1 LLDGD
6 DARYN
11 NSGGRFCKSLNMKI
25 SHFNNDLQRKIKKAL
40 SRFWQERFI
49 SLEDEDSPSVRDFL
63 LKNPFFLNSEHFV
76 ESEPFPQTN
85 AALLKEALS
94 LAGIP
99 EHILEQKL
107 PSLSN
112 GELRRLLLARN
123 YMEEPDL
130 WILDDPFG
138 GLDPEYREFLAERI
152 KLFRQKGINM
162 QINLKREDER
172 FLLEGSFSNGC
183 TTASD
188 ENIYEIKKIKE
199 PMLQGEILFSLKN
212 VCISFG
218 KKKIIENLNWE
229 VRKGEH
235 WAITGANGSGKST
248 LLGVLGGEHP
258 QIYRNDLEL
267 LGQKVKES
275 FSISEHKKKL
285 GFFSPEMALQAH
297 RRITVLDA
305 LLENFPQPVLAEEKK
320 MALNLLADLGLE
332 NELNKPLRNLSEE
345 ELRLALIARAISMYP
360 AVLLLDEPTQGMSEK
375 SKKRLFLLLDKA
387 SEKTTLIFTSHYPSE
402 YPNCITN
409 NLHIKHLLYSP

>member
-1 LLDGD
+1 LWSKDNLKV
-6 DARYN
+6 
-11 NSGGRFCKSLNMKI
+11 SRFG
-25 SHFNNDLQRKIKKAL
+25 NDLQRKIKKAL

-76 ESEPFPQTN
+76 ESEPFPKTN
-85 AALLKEALS
+85 GALLSEALS

-99 EHILEQKL
+99 ELMLEQKL

-138 GLDPEYREFLAERI
+138 GLDPEYRKFLAERI
-152 KLFRQKGINM
+152 KLFQQKGIEM
-162 QINLKREDER
+162 QINLKREDEQ
-172 FLLEGSFSNGC
+172 LLLDGSPSNSFIS
-183 TTASD
+183 AHD

-199 PMLQGEILFSLKN
+199 PIFTGEILFSLKN

-248 LLGVLGGEHP
+248 LLGILGGEHP
-258 QIYRNDLEL
+258 QIYRNDLNL
-267 LGQKVKES
+267 LGQSVKET

-285 GFFSPEMALQAH
+285 GFFSPEMALQVH
-297 RRITVLDA
+297 RRATVLDA

-320 MALNLLADLGLE
+320 MALSLLTSLGLGSK
-332 NELNKPLRNLSEE
+332 LNKHLRDLNEE
-345 ELRLALIARAISMYP
+345 ELRLALIARAISMSP
-360 AVLLLDEPTQGMSEK
+360 KVLLLDEATQGMSEQ
-375 SKKRLFLLLDKA
+375 SKQRLFSLLDKI
-387 SEKTTLIFTSHYPSE
+387 SEKTTLIITSHYPNE
-402 YPNCITN
+402 HPNCITHS
-409 NLHIKHLLYSP
+409 LHIKHLLYSP

>member
-1 LLDGD
+1 
-6 DARYN
+6 
-11 NSGGRFCKSLNMKI
+11 MKI
-25 SHFNNDLQRKIKKAL
+25 SRFGNDLQRKIKKAL
-40 SRFWQERFI
+40 LRFWQERFI
-49 SLEDEDSPSVRDFL
+49 SLENEDSPSARDFL

-85 AALLKEALS
+85 AALLSEALS

-138 GLDPEYREFLAERI
+138 GLDPEYRGFLAERI

-172 FLLEGSFSNGC
+172 FLFEGSPLNNCIS
-183 TTASD
+183 TTVNDGNA
-188 ENIYEIKKIKE
+188 YEMKKLKE
-199 PMLQGEILFSLKN
+199 PVSLGEVLFSLKN

-235 WAITGANGSGKST
+235 WAISGANGSGKST
-248 LLGVLGGEHP
+248 LLGILSGEHP
-258 QIYRNDLEL
+258 QIYKNDLEL
-267 LGQKVKES
+267 LGQNVEKN
-275 FSISEHKKKL
+275 FSINEHKEKL
-285 GFFSPEMALQAH
+285 GFFSPEMALQVH

-320 MALNLLADLGLE
+320 IALNLLTDLGLG
-332 NELNKPLRNLSEE
+332 NELNKPLKNLSEE
-345 ELRLALIARAISMYP
+345 ELRLALIARAISKFP
-360 AVLLLDEPTQGMSEK
+360 KVLLLDEPTQGMSERAK
-375 SKKRLFLLLDKA
+375 ERLFSLLDKI
-387 SEKTTLIFTSHYPSE
+387 SEKTTLIFTSHYPNE
-402 YPNCITN
+402 HPNCITHN
-409 NLHIKHLLYSP
+409 FHFA

>member
-1 LLDGD
+1 
-6 DARYN
+6 
-11 NSGGRFCKSLNMKI
+11 MKI
-25 SHFNNDLQRKIKKAL
+25 SHFGNDLQRKIKKAL
-40 SRFWQERFI
+40 LRFWQERFI

-76 ESEPFPQTN
+76 ESEPFPKTN
-85 AALLKEALS
+85 GVLLGEALS

-99 EHILEQKL
+99 ELMLEQKL

-152 KLFRQKGINM
+152 KLFQQKGIKM

-172 FLLEGSFSNGC
+172 LLLEGSHIPIVANS
-183 TTASD
+183 
-188 ENIYEIKKIKE
+188 ENIYEMKKIKE
-199 PMLQGEILFSLKN
+199 PTSTGEILFSLKN
-212 VCISFG
+212 VCVSFG

-229 VRKGEH
+229 VHKGEH

-248 LLGVLGGEHP
+248 LLGILSGDHP
-258 QIYRNDLEL
+258 QIYKNNDLEL
-267 LGQKVKES
+267 LGQKVKEI

-285 GFFSPEMALQAH
+285 GFFSPEMALQVH
-297 RRITVLDA
+297 RRATVLDA

-320 MALNLLADLGLE
+320 TALDLLTSLGLGS
-332 NELNKPLRNLSEE
+332 ELNKHLKDLSEE
-345 ELRLALIARAISMYP
+345 DLRLALISRAISMSP

-375 SKKRLFLLLDKA
+375 SKQRLFSLLDKI
-387 SEKTTLIFTSHYPSE
+387 SEKTTLIITSHYPNE
-402 YPNCITN
+402 YPNCITHC
-409 NLHIKHLLYSP
+409 LHIKHLLYSN

>member
-1 LLDGD
+1 
-6 DARYN
+6 
-11 NSGGRFCKSLNMKI
+11 MKI
-25 SHFNNDLQRKIKKAL
+25 SHFGNDLQRKIKKAL
-40 SRFWQERFI
+40 LRFWQERFI

-76 ESEPFPQTN
+76 ESEPFPKTN
-85 AALLKEALS
+85 GVLLGEALS

-99 EHILEQKL
+99 ELMLEQKL

-152 KLFRQKGINM
+152 KLFQQKGIKM

-172 FLLEGSFSNGC
+172 LLLEGSHIPIVANS
-183 TTASD
+183 
-188 ENIYEIKKIKE
+188 ENIYEMKKIKE
-199 PMLQGEILFSLKN
+199 PTSTGEILFSLKN
-212 VCISFG
+212 VCVSFG

-229 VRKGEH
+229 VHKGEH

-248 LLGVLGGEHP
+248 LLGILSGDHP
-258 QIYRNDLEL
+258 QIYKNNDLEL
-267 LGQKVKES
+267 LGQKVKEI

-285 GFFSPEMALQAH
+285 GFFSPEMALQVH
-297 RRITVLDA
+297 RRATVLDA

-320 MALNLLADLGLE
+320 TALDLLTSLGLGS
-332 NELNKPLRNLSEE
+332 ELNKHLKDLSEE
-345 ELRLALIARAISMYP
+345 DLRLALISRAISMSP

-375 SKKRLFLLLDKA
+375 SKQRLFSLLDKI
-387 SEKTTLIFTSHYPSE
+387 SEKTTLIITSHYPNE
-402 YPNCITN
+402 HPNCVTHG
-409 NLHIKHLLYSP
+409 LHIKHLL

>member
-1 LLDGD
+1 
-6 DARYN
+6 
-11 NSGGRFCKSLNMKI
+11 MKI
-25 SHFNNDLQRKIKKAL
+25 SRFGNDLQRKIKKAL
-40 SRFWQERFI
+40 LRFWQERFI
-49 SLEDEDSPSVRDFL
+49 SLENEDSPSARDFL

-85 AALLKEALS
+85 ATLLNEALS

-138 GLDPEYREFLAERI
+138 GLDPEYRGFLAERI
-152 KLFRQKGINM
+152 KLFQQKGIKM

-172 FLLEGSFSNGC
+172 FLLEGSPLNSC
-183 TTASD
+183 ISTAIN
-188 ENIYEIKKIKE
+188 EGNAYEMKKLKE
-199 PMLQGEILFSLKN
+199 PVSLGEVFFSLKN

-235 WAITGANGSGKST
+235 WAISGANGSGKST
-248 LLGVLGGEHP
+248 LLGILSGEHP
-258 QIYRNDLEL
+258 QIYKNDLEL
-267 LGQKVKES
+267 LGQNVKKN
-275 FSISEHKKKL
+275 FSINEHKGKL
-285 GFFSPEMALQAH
+285 GFFSPEMALQVH
-297 RRITVLDA
+297 RRVSVLDA

-320 MALNLLADLGLE
+320 MALNLLTDLGLG
-332 NELNKPLRNLSEE
+332 NELNKPLRDLSEE
-345 ELRLALIARAISMYP
+345 ELRLALIARAISKFP
-360 AVLLLDEPTQGMSEK
+360 KVLLLDEPTQGMSERAK
-375 SKKRLFLLLDKA
+375 ERLFSLLDKI
-387 SEKTTLIFTSHYPSE
+387 SEKTTLIFTSHYPNE
-402 YPNCITN
+402 HPNCITHN
-409 NLHIKHLLYSP
+409 FHFA

>member
-1 LLDGD
+1 
-6 DARYN
+6 
-11 NSGGRFCKSLNMKI
+11 MKI
-25 SHFNNDLQRKIKKAL
+25 SRFGNDLQRKIKKAL

-76 ESEPFPQTN
+76 ESEPFPKTN
-85 AALLKEALS
+85 GALLGEALS

-138 GLDPEYREFLAERI
+138 GLDPEYRGFLAERI
-152 KLFRQKGINM
+152 KLFQQKGIEM

-172 FLLEGSFSNGC
+172 FLLE
-183 TTASD
+183 ASHTPIVAND

-199 PMLQGEILFSLKN
+199 PILVGEILFSLKN
-212 VCISFG
+212 VCVSFG

-248 LLGVLGGEHP
+248 LLGILSGDHP
-258 QIYRNDLEL
+258 QIYKNNLEL
-267 LGQKVKES
+267 LGQNVKES
-275 FSISEHKKKL
+275 FSISEHKNKL
-285 GFFSPEMALQAH
+285 GFFSPEMALQVH
-297 RRITVLDA
+297 RRATVLDA
-305 LLENFPQPVLAEEKK
+305 LLENFPQPVLAQEKK
-320 MALNLLADLGLE
+320 MALSLLTSLGLE
-332 NELNKPLRNLSEE
+332 NELNKHLRDLSEE
-345 ELRLALIARAISMYP
+345 ELRLALIARAISMSP
-360 AVLLLDEPTQGMSEK
+360 EVLLLDEPTQGMSEQ
-375 SKKRLFLLLDKA
+375 SKKRLFLLLDKI
-387 SEKTTLIFTSHYPSE
+387 SEKTTLIFTSHYPGECPS
-402 YPNCITN
+402 CVTHG
-409 NLHIKHLLYSP
+409 LHLFCQNSIWILPIESVTE

>member
-1 LLDGD
+1 
-6 DARYN
+6 
-11 NSGGRFCKSLNMKI
+11 LNMKI

-49 SLEDEDSPSVRDFL
+49 SLEDEDSPSARDFL

-76 ESEPFPQTN
+76 ESEPFPKTN
-85 AALLKEALS
+85 GDLLSEALS
-94 LAGIP
+94 LAGLP
-99 EHILEQKL
+99 EYILEQKL

-112 GELRRLLLARN
+112 GELRRLMLARN

-138 GLDPEYREFLAERI
+138 GLDPSYREFLAERI
-152 KLFRQKGINM
+152 KLFQQKGIKM
-162 QINLKREDER
+162 QINLKRKDEQCI
-172 FLLEGSFSNGC
+172 SIA
-183 TTASD
+183 TSD
-188 ENIYEIKKIKE
+188 ENIYEMKKIKE
-199 PMLQGEILFSLKN
+199 PILMGEILFSLKN

-248 LLGVLGGEHP
+248 LLGILGGEHP
-258 QIYRNDLEL
+258 QIYKNDLEL
-267 LGQKVKES
+267 LGQNVKES

-285 GFFSPEMALQAH
+285 GFFSPEMALQVH
-297 RRITVLDA
+297 RRATVLDA

-320 MALNLLADLGLE
+320 MALNLLAALGLE

-345 ELRLALIARAISMYP
+345 ELRLALIARAISMSP
-360 AVLLLDEPTQGMSEK
+360 KVLLLDEPTQGMSERAK
-375 SKKRLFLLLDKA
+375 ERLFSLLDKA
-387 SEKTTLIFTSHYPSE
+387 SEKTTLIFTSHYPNE
-402 YPNCITN
+402 YPNCITHSLRIN
-409 NLHIKHLLYSP
+409 CLPFV